1 MKKKSMS
8 LWMILLGTATIGCIV
23 FAVYLLTQPAAAT
36 GAVKAAAGT
45 PTAELST
52 QVENPPQEEEPAP
65 IDLEN
70 TGVVNTSVPFRAEPA
85 FSCTT
90 VMGIFESGQKVEI
103 LDVANGWVKVRVG
116 GVEGYLSQ
124 RSVHLPPAWAEKV
137 KDSLEPEPEI
147 GTISGTSVRL
157 RERPDINSAILMDM
171 DRGDRVSI
179 LSTEGDW
186 CHVTF
191 GEVDGYVFARFVTT
205 SNLEQVEAVEEEEVE
220 ITAVL
225 PSGSTGRVK
234 AVGLVT
240 GDSVRIRSDANTD
253 ASIIANVT
261 HGTAVALL
269 DVKGSWYKV
278 LYNGSTGYM
287 SADYV
292 QAKLTASD
300 LNAYGII
307 TTDELNVRAGSNSGT
322 DVVTTVKK
330 DTCVSVTGF
339 DKGWFAITTGEKSG
353 YISGDYMTLT
363 MEKPKTT
370 AQEETPQETQAET
383 PVETVEVPQEEVVTP
398 PSQIPTGTAAE
409 VINFAKQYLGVPY
422 VYGGA
427 GPSGFDC
434 SGFTM
439 YVFNNF
445 GISLPHGATPQA
457 NYGTAIAKSDLIPGD
472 LVFFASSSAWIGH
485 VGIYIGDG
493 EFIHAS
499 SGSSYCVKISSLS
512 ESYYTRMYQCARRI
526 L

>member
-8 LWMILLGTATIGCIV
+8 LWMILLGAATIGCIV
-23 FAVYLLTQPAAAT
+23 FAVYLLAQPAVAKDDT
-36 GAVKAAAGT
+36 AAAAVSA
-45 PTAELST
+45 TAELST
-52 QVENPPQEEEPAP
+52 QVENPPVEEEPTP
-65 IDLEN
+65 IDPEN

-90 VMGIFESGQKVEI
+90 VMGVFESGQKVKI
-103 LDVANGWVKVRVG
+103 LDVANGWVKVCVG

-147 GTISGTSVRL
+147 GAISGTSVRL
-157 RERPDINSAILMDM
+157 RERPDTNSAILMDM
-171 DRGDRVSI
+171 DRGDQVSI
-179 LSTEGDW
+179 LATEGDW
-186 CHVTF
+186 CHVLF

-205 SNLEQVEAVEEEEVE
+205 GNLAQVEETEEEEVE
-220 ITAVL
+220 ITATL
-225 PSGSTGRVK
+225 PSGSTSGVK

-253 ASIIANVT
+253 ASIISNVA

-307 TTDELNVRAGSNSGT
+307 TAEELNVRAGSNSDT

-330 DTCVSVTGF
+330 DACVSVTGF
-339 DKGWFAITTGEKSG
+339 DKGWFAITTGEISG

-363 MEKPKTT
+363 MEKPKPTV
-370 AQEETPQETQAET
+370 QEETPQETPAESPAET
-383 PVETVEVPQEEVVTP
+383 AEPTQEEEVTT
-398 PSQIPTGTAAE
+398 PSQIPTGTAAD

-427 GPSGFDC
+427 SPSGFDC

-439 YVFNNF
+439 YVFDNF

-499 SGSSYCVKISSLS
+499 SGSGYCIKISSLE
-512 ESYYTRMYQCARRI
+512 ESYYVRMYQCARR
-526 L
+526 LL